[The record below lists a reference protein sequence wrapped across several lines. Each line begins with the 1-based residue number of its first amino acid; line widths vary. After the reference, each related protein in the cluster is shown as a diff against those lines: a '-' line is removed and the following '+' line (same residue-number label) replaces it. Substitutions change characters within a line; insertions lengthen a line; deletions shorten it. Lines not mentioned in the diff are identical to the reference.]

1 MVHTATL
8 LASGWVLVVG
18 GMGVAGRVDSA
29 ELKDGLLNVA
39 LVREVPEAMKP
50 RRIEIRSD
58 DTRYIEGHA
67 EKAA

>member
-1 MVHTATL
+1 
-8 LASGWVLVVG
+8 
-18 GMGVAGRVDSA
+18 
-29 ELKDGLLNVA
+29 
-39 LVREVPEAMKP
+39 MKP